1 MKRFFKNHV
10 ALIIII
16 IVVFA
21 FPTSLSNQAR
31 LNMRVIVTGLAIDK
45 KDDEFE
51 VTAQIVKTSPGNE
64 SGGISA
70 EVNFLSD
77 TDKTLLGAISKL
89 SYKAGKVSAFSHTNF
104 LIIGEELA
112 KTENLNSSL
121 NYFLRDRIIK
131 NTALVLFSEGKAG
144 DEIKKTKDVEL
155 SVGLGL
161 QKVYLFKE
169 RESDGIML
177 TVLDFL
183 NNSSMFSKTAVA
195 SMIKL
200 SSEDEGKQTS
210 ETQSSSGSSS
220 SGSGEGSKQSSGG
233 SGASGESYKYFEPVG
248 SLVCFVDGKMC
259 GKLEEEKE
267 ILGFMLAN
275 KNSISDDF
283 SLENVTGGK
292 LNGSTVGVKM
302 EDKSV
307 SKKIRFENG
316 VPCLDICIT
325 VDKSEIEE
333 IQSEFPA
340 VGLKEKEYEAVS
352 KALKKDISEKVSAC
366 FEKSKSFGAD
376 VFEAY
381 ELALKTKHNQTKKYF
396 DSPKEFLEKL
406 RVNVETKIKSL
417 EY

>member
-31 LNMRVIVTGLAIDK
+31 LNMRVVVTGLAIDK

-161 QKVYLFKE
+161 QKVYLFK
-169 RESDGIML
+169 
-177 TVLDFL
+177 V
-183 NNSSMFSKTAVA
+183 
-195 SMIKL
+195 
-200 SSEDEGKQTS
+200 
-210 ETQSSSGSSS
+210 
-220 SGSGEGSKQSSGG
+220 
-233 SGASGESYKYFEPVG
+233 
-248 SLVCFVDGKMC
+248 
-259 GKLEEEKE
+259 
-267 ILGFMLAN
+267 
-275 KNSISDDF
+275 
-283 SLENVTGGK
+283 
-292 LNGSTVGVKM
+292 
-302 EDKSV
+302 
-307 SKKIRFENG
+307 
-316 VPCLDICIT
+316 
-325 VDKSEIEE
+325 
-333 IQSEFPA
+333 
-340 VGLKEKEYEAVS
+340 
-352 KALKKDISEKVSAC
+352 EKVM
-366 FEKSKSFGAD
+366 
-376 VFEAY
+376 
-381 ELALKTKHNQTKKYF
+381 ELCSL
-396 DSPKEFLEKL
+396 FL
-406 RVNVETKIKSL
+406 IF
-417 EY
+417 